1 MNIGEY
7 SVKNPVVSWL
17 LVIVFLFGGYSGFMK
32 MGKLEDP
39 EFTIKDVKIITQYPG
54 ATAQQVYDE
63 VTYHIEE
70 AVQLMPQIKWIKM
83 SISRPGVSDIS
94 VTFKDKYN
102 KEDFPS
108 IYDEVRRKIADMRYK
123 LPPGAHDPVIVDSFA
138 DVYGVYAALT
148 GEGFSYRDL
157 KDAADLI
164 KKEMVLVKG
173 VRKIVIGGVQ
183 TEVVYVEISRQRL
196 GELGLS
202 LGQIGQ
208 ILESQNVVTDAGK
221 VQVGNEYLRI
231 QPTGEFNS
239 VKSMGDV
246 LISSSE
252 KTLIYLKDIAQIRR
266 DYKEVPDMLIYY
278 DGQPALT
285 LGVSMLSG
293 ENVVK
298 VGENLTKRMKEISSL
313 LPLGMQMNM
322 IYDQPAEVKNSVT
335 GFMLNVAAAIVIV
348 IIVLL
353 LFMGITAGLII
364 GAVLLI
370 TVAGTV
376 LIMEMYGID
385 LQRISLGALII
396 ALGMLVDNAIVIAE
410 GMMIRI
416 QAGMNAAKAARDVV
430 GRNAVALLG
439 GTIIGI
445 LAFSAIGLS
454 QDGTGEFS
462 RTLFYVILISL
473 LLSWVTAVST
483 TPLLCALFIKE
494 KKKKANNS
502 GDTTEQQGNEQDEAY
517 SGFVFVLYRTFLK
530 QALHFR
536 KLTVLV
542 IIALFAV
549 SVFGFSFVRGGF
561 FPDSNTPMFFVEI
574 WEIEGTNIEK
584 TREDTLKISEYVRTL
599 PGVRKTTELIGGGDQ
614 RFSLVYEPKER
625 SPAYAQ
631 IIVQTEE
638 REQIE
643 AIWNN
648 IDNYMKA
655 FPNIEPIIKPLRI
668 GPGRDSK
675 IEARIS
681 GPDGALLR
689 RLSEQVKAIYRND
702 PGTKEIRDDWR
713 QPVKLVKPIFNEQVG
728 RQLGINYLDLSRA
741 LKYAFDGT
749 QVGLYRDGIRLL
761 PILSRA
767 TDEEREDISNIRDI
781 QVWSPVLN
789 RSVPIA
795 QVVERFETVWEN
807 TVIRGRDRRTT
818 IIASC
823 NPEKGVD
830 SNALFKRLRPQI
842 EAMQLPPGYQLVWGG
857 EYEDSTNASN
867 SLASALPGGFLMMIL
882 TTILLFGKVRQP
894 AIIWLTVPLAIIG
907 ITAGLLALDGA
918 FDFMGLL
925 GALSLIGLL
934 IKNAIVLIEE
944 IDLQIAEGVEGFKAI
959 LDSSVSRM
967 RPVMMAAAT
976 TILGMLPLLSDV
988 FFVNMSIIIMS
999 GLAFASVL
1007 TLIVVPVL
1015 YAMFFKISYRAEA

>member
-17 LVIVFLFGGYSGFMK
+17 LVIVFLFGGFNGFLE

-63 VTYHIEE
+63 VSYHIEE
-70 AVQLMPQIKWIKM
+70 AIQLMPQVKWIKM
-83 SISRPGVSDIS
+83 SISRPGMSDIT

-102 KEDFPS
+102 AKDFPD
-108 IYDEVRRKIADMRYK
+108 IYDEVRRKIADMHSK
-123 LPPGAHDPVIVDSFA
+123 LPPGAQEPVIVDSFA
-138 DVYGVYAALT
+138 DVYGVYVALS
-148 GEGFSYRDL
+148 GEGYSYRDL
-157 KDAADLI
+157 KDAADFL
-164 KKEMVLVKG
+164 KKELVLVDG
-173 VRKIVIGGVQ
+173 IRKIVIGGTQ
-183 TEVVYVEISRQRL
+183 REVVYLDISRQRL

-202 LGQIGQ
+202 LEKIGQ
-208 ILESQNVVTDAGK
+208 ILQSQNVVTDAGK
-221 VQVGNEYLRI
+221 VLVGDEYLRI
-231 QPTGEFNS
+231 QPTGEFQS
-239 VKSMGDV
+239 VNLIGDV
-246 LISSSE
+246 LISSSD
-252 KTLIYLKDIAQIRR
+252 KTLIYLKDIAEIRR
-266 DYKEVPDMLIYY
+266 EYQEVPDLLIYHE
-278 DGQPALT
+278 GRPALT
-285 LGVSMLSG
+285 LGLSMQSG
-293 ENVVK
+293 ENVVA
-298 VGENLTKRMKEISSL
+298 VGEHLTERMHEISSL
-313 LPLGMQMNM
+313 IPIGMKLDV
-322 IYDQPAEVKNSVT
+322 IYNQPVEVKNSVA
-335 GFMLNVAAAIVIV
+335 GFMINVAAAIVIV

-353 LFMGITAGLII
+353 LFMGVTAGLII

-370 TVAGTV
+370 TVAGTL

-416 QAGMNAAKAARDVV
+416 QSGMNAAKAAKEVV
-430 GRNAVALLG
+430 GRNSMALLG

-454 QDGTGEFS
+454 QDSTGEFS

-483 TPLLCALFIKE
+483 TPLFCALFIKE
-494 KKKKANNS
+494 KKSKEKKS
-502 GDTTEQQGNEQDEAY
+502 GDDSDTKEAEDAY
-517 SGFVFVLYRTFLK
+517 SGFVFVFYRNFLK
-530 QALHFR
+530 KALRFR
-536 KLTVLV
+536 GLTMTFIVG
-542 IIALFAV
+542 LFAV
-549 SVFGFSFVRGGF
+549 AVFGFGFVRGGF

-574 WEIEGTNIEK
+574 WEVEGTDINK
-584 TREDTLKISEYVRTL
+584 TRDDTLEISEYIRSL
-599 PGVRKTTELIGGGDQ
+599 PGVTKTSELIGGGDQ

-631 IIVQTEE
+631 IIVQTET
-638 REQIE
+638 REQIAE
-643 AIWNN
+643 VWEKA
-648 IDNYMKA
+648 DAFMKRY
-655 FPNIEPIIKPLRI
+655 PDMEPIIKPMRI

-675 IEARIS
+675 IEARFS
-681 GPDGALLR
+681 GPDGAVLR
-689 RLSEQVKAIYRND
+689 QLSDQAKEIFRSNA
-702 PGTKEIRDDWR
+702 GTKEIRDDWR

-728 RQLGINYLDLSRA
+728 RQLGINYEDLSIA

-749 QVGLYRDGIRLL
+749 QAGLYRDGIRLL
-761 PILSRA
+761 PIFARA
-767 TDEEREDISNIRDI
+767 TDNEREDISNIQDI
-781 QVWSPVLN
+781 QVWSPVLQQ
-789 RSVPIA
+789 SVPIE
-795 QVVERFETVWEN
+795 QVVKRFETVWEN
-807 TVIRGRDRRTT
+807 TVIRGRDRRQT
-818 IIASC
+818 IIPSC
-823 NPEKGVD
+823 NPETGVD
-830 SNALFKRLRPQI
+830 STALFETLRPQI
-842 EAMQLPPGYQLVWGG
+842 EAMKLPPGYQLVWGG
-857 EYEDSTNASN
+857 EYEDSTLASN

-894 AIIWLTVPLAIIG
+894 LIIWLTVPLAIIG
-907 ITAGLLALDGA
+907 ITAGLLSLNGA

-944 IDLQIAEGVEGFKAI
+944 IDQQIESGIESFKAI
-959 LDSSVSRM
+959 LDSAVSRM

-999 GLAFASVL
+999 GLAFASIL

-1015 YAMFFKISYRAEA
+1015 YSIFFKVKYQEDV

>member
-17 LVIVFLFGGYSGFMK
+17 LVIVFLAGGYSGFMK

-70 AVQLMPQIKWIKM
+70 AIQLMPQVKWIKM
-83 SISRPGVSDIS
+83 SISRPGMSDIT
-94 VTFKDKYN
+94 VTFQDKYN
-102 KEDFPS
+102 AEDFPN
-108 IYDEVRRKIADMRYK
+108 IYDEVRRKIADMLYK
-123 LPPGAHDPVIVDSFA
+123 MPPGAHEPVIVDSFA
-138 DVYGVYAALT
+138 DVYGVYVALS
-148 GEGFSYRDL
+148 GEGYSYRDL
-157 KDAADLI
+157 KDAADFL
-164 KKEMVLVKG
+164 KKEMVLVDG
-173 VRKIVIGGVQ
+173 VRKIVIGGAQ
-183 TEVVYVEISRQRL
+183 SEVVYLDISRQRL

-202 LGQIGQ
+202 LEQIGQ
-208 ILESQNVVTDAGK
+208 ILQSQNVVTDAGK
-221 VQVGNEYLRI
+221 VLVGDEYLRI
-231 QPTGEFNS
+231 QPTGEFQS
-239 VKSMGDV
+239 VSLIGDV

-266 DYKEVPDMLIYY
+266 EYKEVPDLLIYY
-278 DGQPALT
+278 EGKPALT
-285 LGVSMLSG
+285 LGISMQSG
-293 ENVVK
+293 VNVVA
-298 VGENLTKRMKEISSL
+298 VGERLTKRMHEISSL
-313 LPLGMQMNM
+313 IPLGMTLDV
-322 IYDQPAEVKNSVT
+322 IYNQPVEVQNSVS
-335 GFMLNVAAAIVIV
+335 GFMINVAAAIVIV
-348 IIVLL
+348 IVVLL
-353 LFMGITAGLII
+353 LFMGVTAGLII

-376 LIMEMYGID
+376 LIMELYGIE

-410 GMMIRI
+410 GMMVRI
-416 QAGMNAAKAARDVV
+416 QSGMNAVKAAKEVV
-430 GRNAVALLG
+430 GKNSVALLG

-454 QDGTGEFS
+454 QDATGEFS

-483 TPLLCALFIKE
+483 TPLLCALFIKPS
-494 KKKKANNS
+494 KNADSAK
-502 GDTTEQQGNEQDEAY
+502 DPQEAY
-517 SGFVFVLYRTFLK
+517 SGFVFMLYRNFLK
-530 QALHFR
+530 KALRFR
-536 KLTVLV
+536 GLTMAV
-542 IIALFAV
+542 IVALFAIA
-549 SVFGFSFVRGGF
+549 VFGFGFVRGGF
-561 FPDSNTPMFFVEI
+561 FPDSNTPMFFVEV
-574 WEIEGTNIEK
+574 WEVEGTDIHK
-584 TREDTLKISEYVRTL
+584 TRDDTLKISDYIRTL
-599 PGVRKTTELIGGGDQ
+599 PGVTKTTELIGGGDQ

-631 IIVQTEE
+631 IIVQTES
-638 REQIE
+638 REQIAE
-643 AIWNN
+643 IWEKT
-648 IDNYMKA
+648 DAYMKS

-681 GPDGALLR
+681 GPDGAILR
-689 RLSEQVKAIYRND
+689 QLSEQAKDIFRNNA
-702 PGTKEIRDDWR
+702 GTKEIRDDWR

-728 RQLGINYLDLSRA
+728 RQLGINYEDLSKA

-761 PILSRA
+761 PIFSRA
-767 TDEEREDISNIRDI
+767 TDEEREDISNIQDI
-781 QVWSPVLN
+781 QVWSPVLQT
-789 RSVPIA
+789 SVPIA
-795 QVVERFETVWEN
+795 QVVKRFETVWEN
-807 TVIRGRDRRTT
+807 TVIRGRDRRQT
-818 IIASC
+818 IIPSC
-823 NPEKGVD
+823 NPETGVD
-830 SNALFKRLRPQI
+830 TTELFERLRPQI
-842 EAMQLPPGYQLVWGG
+842 EAMKLPPGYQLAWGG
-857 EYEDSTNASN
+857 EYEDATLASN
-867 SLASALPGGFLMMIL
+867 SLASALPGGFLLMIL

-894 AIIWLTVPLAIIG
+894 AIIWLTVPLAVIG
-907 ITAGLLALDGA
+907 ITAGLLGFDGA

-944 IDLQIAEGVEGFKAI
+944 IDQQIESGIESFKAI
-959 LDSSVSRM
+959 LDSAVSRM

-976 TILGMLPLLSDV
+976 TILGMIPLLSDV

-1015 YAMFFKISYRAEA
+1015 YSIFFKVKYREEV